1 MFDESIHI
9 DVTELLYFNDAEIKF
24 VYTEAE
30 KAKARGENTQP
41 ELGLAPPRELDTQA
55 NLLRGLLHEI
65 KSLTDRACDTAV
77 REAQHSAQVEEM
89 AGVELINLR
98 LQLKEKNEAL
108 DARDRALRER
118 EALAMEKIESLQII
132 LRDKDVQLE
141 NCHTR
146 SRGLVGEIDGLNLRL
161 NEAATAMQ
169 QAETRFRDFA
179 EHQQGKMIELRD
191 EVTAME
197 DLLQGKDAALRQ
209 LDEESRMTI
218 GALERRLQTANN
230 NLEAKE
236 AELREKEA
244 ALQAAASCEHTVAQ
258 LMQQLAA
265 ESQTIMAELR
275 EKDQLVSEIENKMY
289 RHFDN
294 GILWNGAAVQERLL
308 AQAAEEA

>member
-30 KAKARGENTQP
+30 KAKARGESTQP

-118 EALAMEKIESLQII
+118 EALAKEKIESLQII

-146 SRGLVGEIDGLNLRL
+146 SRGLVGKIDGLNLRL

-218 GALERRLQTANN
+218 GALERQLQTANN

-236 AELREKEA
+236 AELREKDS
-244 ALQAAASCEHTVAQ
+244 ALQAAASCEHTAAQ
-258 LMQQLAA
+258 MMHQLAA

-289 RHFDN
+289 RPFDN

-308 AQAAEEA
+308 

>member
-1 MFDESIHI
+1 MFDESMHI
-9 DVTELLYFNDAEIKF
+9 DVTELLYFNEAEIKC

-30 KAKARGENTQP
+30 KAKARGECTQAEP
-41 ELGLAPPRELDTQA
+41 GLAPPPELDAQA

-77 REAQHSAQVEEM
+77 RKAQHSAQVEEM
-89 AGVELINLR
+89 AEVELINLR

-132 LRDKDVQLE
+132 SRDKDAQLE

-146 SRGLVGEIDGLNLRL
+146 SRGLLGEIDGLNLRL
-161 NEAATAMQ
+161 NEAATAMK
-169 QAETRFRDFA
+169 QAESRFRDFA
-179 EHQQGKMIELRD
+179 EHQQGKMTELRD
-191 EVTAME
+191 EVKAME
-197 DLLQGKDAALRQ
+197 DSLQGKDAALRQ
-209 LDEESRMTI
+209 LDEESRMAI
-218 GALERRLQTANN
+218 DALERRLQTISA
-230 NLEAKE
+230 NLETKE

-258 LMQQLAA
+258 MMQQLAA

-275 EKDQLVSEIENKMY
+275 EKDQLVSEMENKMY
-289 RHFDN
+289 RAFDN
-294 GILWNGAAVQERLL
+294 GILWSNGAAEQERLL
-308 AQAAEEA
+308 